1 MLEFTKRKVSIAKNN
16 ERTSFV
22 PKVENVGI
30 ENIDFTNSGE
40 SQHSIEQKNE
50 EEQNK

>member
-1 MLEFTKRKVSIAKNN
+1 MLTGDNKQNAEYI
-16 ERTSFV
+16 
-22 PKVENVGI
+22 VENVGI